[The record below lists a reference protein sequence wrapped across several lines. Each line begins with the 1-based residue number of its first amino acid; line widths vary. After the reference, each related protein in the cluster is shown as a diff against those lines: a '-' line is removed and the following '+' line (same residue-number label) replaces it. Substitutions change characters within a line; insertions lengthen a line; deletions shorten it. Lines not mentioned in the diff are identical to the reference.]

1 MYCPILPTNEEL
13 PLVRNTDSVERSI
26 SRAEVSIALL
36 SYSIWYFFKALREA
50 VSCLKI
56 FWQKINAEVAGS
68 SDISEL
74 EFSYFTKAS
83 SFSVCIHLLHLC
95 CWNTSIPT

>member
-1 MYCPILPTNEEL
+1 MEL
-13 PLVRNTDSVERSI
+13 SI

-36 SYSIWYFFKALREA
+36 LIQYGISLRLKEA

-56 FWQKINAEVAGS
+56 FWQKINTEVAGS

-83 SFSVCIHLLHLC
+83 SFSVCTHLLHLC
-95 CWNTSIPT
+95 CWNTSLPT